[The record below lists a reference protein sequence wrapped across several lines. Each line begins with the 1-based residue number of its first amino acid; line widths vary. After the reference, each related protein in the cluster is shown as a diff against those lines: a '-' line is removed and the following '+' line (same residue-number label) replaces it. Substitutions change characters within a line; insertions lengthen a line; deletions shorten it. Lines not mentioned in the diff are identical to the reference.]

1 MNRPL
6 FTVATLGVALF
17 VAASCGGDSDSPDA
31 SDTIASS
38 STVASVTAP
47 ALTTSVPLPGV
58 TTATTAAAAPVT
70 APPTTAAT
78 ATTTAASAT
87 TAAPRVVTSPS
98 DNVRRGD
105 TGAGVEQIQTALK
118 AAGYDIGVD
127 GVFGQITDRAVRDYQ
142 GKNGLAVDGI
152 VGPNTWAKLG
162 SASTA
167 SATTTSTTTA

>member
-47 ALTTSVPLPGV
+47 ALTTSVPPPGV
-58 TTATTAAAAPVT
+58 TTATTAPAAPVT
-70 APPTTAAT
+70 APPTTAAA
-78 ATTTAASAT
+78 ATSSAPGTAAAG
-87 TAAPRVVTSPS
+87 RVVTSPS

-105 TGAGVEQIQTALK
+105 TGSGVEQIQTALK